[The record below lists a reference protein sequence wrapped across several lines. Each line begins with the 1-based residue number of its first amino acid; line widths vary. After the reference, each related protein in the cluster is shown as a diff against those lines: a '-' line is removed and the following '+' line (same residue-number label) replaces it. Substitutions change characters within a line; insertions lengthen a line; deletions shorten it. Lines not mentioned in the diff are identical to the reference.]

1 MVRSSIAIGADQ
13 PVVAINSMDGKATT
27 GSPIPVP
34 GFTSTLLEQDA
45 EFGLFGL
52 SGLSGSS
59 GLFSLSRFFG

>member
-1 MVRSSIAIGADQ
+1 M
-13 PVVAINSMDGKATT
+13 T
-27 GSPIPVP
+27 GSPVP

-59 GLFSLSRFFG
+59 GLFSLSRFFGYTGLPE